1 MKKIFKGHSPWGFLG
16 FRQEN
21 QELPW
26 YLTGYTPV
34 KKIHK
39 AASVGDITQV
49 QRMLEFGDVNVNI
62 TDRKKRTALHYACA
76 HGQSEMVNLLL
87 WYDCNIEA
95 RDRDESTAL
104 IKATQRQ
111 HKECVKI
118 LLENGADPNA
128 IDANHNA
135 ALHYAVYNNSI
146 SIAATLLAFN
156 ADTEIKTKNGYTPLI
171 LAVIENK
178 QEMVEL
184 LLQAAANIN
193 ALDNFKRSALMHA
206 MRAQSKNMIS
216 LLLQQG
222 ADTSLGNVYRATAQR
237 HTDFETFQVFSQG
250 PSSNNLEPTTGE
262 GRHNFDIK
270 DDCIP
275 CTYPTQD
282 NKERMA
288 QLPAKEEESIDTVD
302 KLGSLAHEFRNPK
315 PTTEED
321 EHSFNSKT
329 SVAQSPMLTE
339 SSLWIGYPA
348 DWPEPVKFSRQP
360 AVYNPIEW
368 REDMES
374 RSVPLQENQHPAAVL
389 SGKEANVQTPERP
402 ARVSK
407 EPGATDSDPTEKENA
422 KDELVSLLAPLEEN
436 KPQMKEFSVAE
447 AAKFQTDVKL
457 DGQSVLEYEENGL
470 KTCQESN
477 LEAAESSKSCSI
489 LRFFTKPD
497 RSDAEPTARKDEYNF
512 DTKAKDKLEK
522 HSLPQRASQ
531 HPGKQTSA
539 PPLQLQEQGQEPEMS
554 TSSDGENMA
563 KHSRSAKGQVL
574 RGALIGDKLKGKDA
588 LQLVVNKLSQKV
600 GDVCEPVKSYV
611 HQEEERSRDDC
622 TGKPPL
628 RLASP
633 KLAGD
638 VLDCEDRDGA
648 AALVSEAPQTFPEQK
663 EGGLGNVFPCP
674 WSSQVVENSGQSISK
689 FPLRK
694 NKLDYEGNKFEIEE
708 SLHICKEKSSKN
720 TESKKIR
727 CRCPE
732 VCLGEKQE
740 GCEFKSK
747 LKKSTEPKHMDWPLD
762 IRYMPKFS
770 ESRGLSDAK
779 ERNHVSEL
787 KSWGDSTLC
796 DTYKK
801 IKGTQKPLHSC
812 CEAPVHT
819 VGTISATPPGGRT
832 ASNFAD
838 EDFQD
843 RLSDTEFRILEEE
856 ILAWEKVHL
865 ENESVCENLPNKYE
879 GFSSDAT
886 DLKGKYRENEHTG
899 ELDSEVTTQ
908 SEQKSLDGS
917 ENNQL
922 QSGQSQ
928 GVSVSVS
935 TFTCFDT
942 PVSNNI
948 SPCLKLTSKVEEMS
962 KQWPS
967 PEVEVSESLCLT
979 VTDCNDNGWIVKR
992 KGGRTKKLFPSEDKD
1007 ELAKSAPDTCMKEI
1021 RKTEREAW
1029 TPRQAVITPV
1039 FEKSLPE
1046 AAGLLLVKDGHHLS
1060 KMGQAERRLTKRQVT
1075 EKHKAAK
1082 KSNPGSHSSM
1092 KVMETDA
1099 EKEGGIVAAD
1109 FQMPSC
1115 RRPVS
1120 VLLKGSR
1127 QICGVLPRCSHP
1139 SCVLSCGLR
1148 KPQSYQI
1155 HLPRQNSGSLLKL
1168 WDIVHSY
1175 ERQMELKNSHYELL
1189 TRKLENME
1197 NMASGIQREQTEINK
1212 IKPWLQ
1218 NKRVDLEE
1226 LCTLRF
1232 PLKQGEKQE
1241 NAESTFQQKMQLSR
1255 KEELC
1260 DENAEWTQHP
1270 ENRTAN
1276 MDVKVLENG
1285 LRQLYKLKEDLE
1297 TTYYKY
1303 LHMVVKL
1310 QFMEQELI
1318 VIKTEHKK
1326 RGHLLKDHTHSEEVL
1341 PCRNQMRECATQA
1354 RDQNNTEDLRDTNEF
1369 VTLDQMELRIKNL
1382 ESQLAMREAQQS
1394 LHEGGVLKPE
1404 HCYAEESSM
1413 MPPLRAEL
1421 SEQAKQSPRK

>member
-237 HTDFETFQVFSQG
+237 HTDFETFQ
-250 PSSNNLEPTTGE
+250 
-262 GRHNFDIK
+262 
-270 DDCIP
+270 
-275 CTYPTQD
+275 
-282 NKERMA
+282 
-288 QLPAKEEESIDTVD
+288 
-302 KLGSLAHEFRNPK
+302 
-315 PTTEED
+315 
-321 EHSFNSKT
+321 T

-477 LEAAESSKSCSI
+477 LAAESSKSCSI

-922 QSGQSQ
+922 QVFPSPSLPPFLSSSLLP
-928 GVSVSVS
+928 SVPSHRH
-935 TFTCFDT
+935 
-942 PVSNNI
+942 PNHPPLP
-948 SPCLKLTSKVEEMS
+948 SPHPNSICRGMPSRWGHVEEMS

-1075 EKHKAAK
+1075 EKHK
-1082 KSNPGSHSSM
+1082 
-1092 KVMETDA
+1092 METQVHQVNETEEA
-1099 EKEGGIVAAD
+1099 NS
-1109 FQMPSC
+1109 QSQPSATA
-1115 RRPVS
+1115 S
-1120 VLLKGSR
+1120 G
-1127 QICGVLPRCSHP
+1127 
-1139 SCVLSCGLR
+1139 
-1148 KPQSYQI
+1148 
-1155 HLPRQNSGSLLKL
+1155 NDSGSLLKL